1 MAINV
6 GKDYGALKKVGGNFE
21 PFSNQGKFVKESRD
35 RYHFSFSDAE
45 LWQIKTPD
53 LYIVYGDISFK
64 QRQIYFRPTNDLP
77 DMVKLRFTLSG
88 NGTIY
93 NAVNKQHYIFSSNQ
107 QNIIYMP
114 ELDGTGEYDT
124 DSNYRFFEVHFAKDK
139 FLQLAE
145 NSTRALQV
153 LADHLDAGRYS
164 QMAEQNLPISWA
176 MQNCMQE
183 ILNCTYTEGL
193 RLLFIESKCT
203 ELLVLQAEAFESDVF
218 KNENSPPQSA
228 YDKDCIYHAR
238 DYLIQNIQQPPSVA
252 QLAKVC
258 GINEFKLKKG
268 FKGLFDKSIF
278 GYLSDHKLNYA
289 RQLLLEGIPI
299 KAVAFQLGYSSVQ
312 HFSNAFRKKFAV
324 QPGKVRV

>member
-1 MAINV
+1 
-6 GKDYGALKKVGGNFE
+6 
-21 PFSNQGKFVKESRD
+21 
-35 RYHFSFSDAE
+35 
-45 LWQIKTPD
+45 
-53 LYIVYGDISFK
+53 
-64 QRQIYFRPTNDLP
+64 
-77 DMVKLRFTLSG
+77 
-88 NGTIY
+88 
-93 NAVNKQHYIFSSNQ
+93 
-107 QNIIYMP
+107 
-114 ELDGTGEYDT
+114 
-124 DSNYRFFEVHFAKDK
+124 
-139 FLQLAE
+139 
-145 NSTRALQV
+145 
-153 LADHLDAGRYS
+153 
-164 QMAEQNLPISWA
+164 

-238 DYLIQNIQQPPSVA
+238 DYLIQNIHQPPSIA

-289 RQLLLEGIPI
+289 KQLLLEGIPI

-324 QPGKVRV
+324 PPGKVRV

>member
-21 PFSNQGKFVKESRD
+21 PFSNQGQFVKESRD

-45 LWQIKTPD
+45 LWQLKTPD
-53 LYIVYGDISFK
+53 FYIVYGDISFK

-114 ELDGTGEYDT
+114 QLDGTGEYDT
-124 DSNYRFFEVHFAKDK
+124 HSNYRFFEVHFAKDK

-203 ELLVLQAEAFESDVF
+203 ELLVLQAEAFESDVL

-238 DYLIQNIQQPPSVA
+238 DYLIQNIQQPPSIA
-252 QLAKVC
+252 QLAKVS

-289 RQLLLEGIPI
+289 KQLLLEGIPI

-324 QPGKVRV
+324 PPGKVRV

>member
-6 GKDYGALKKVGGNFE
+6 GKDYDALKKVGGNFE
-21 PFSNQGKFVKESRD
+21 PFANQGQFVKESRD
-35 RYHFSFSDAE
+35 KYHFSFSDAE
-45 LWQIKTPD
+45 LWQINTPD

-64 QRQIYFRPTNDLP
+64 RRQIYFRPTNDLP
-77 DMVKLRFTLSG
+77 DMIKLRFTLSG

-93 NAVNKQHYIFSSNQ
+93 NAVNKQQYIFSSNQ

-145 NSTRALQV
+145 NSTTALQV

-183 ILNCTYTEGL
+183 ILNCNYTEGL

-218 KNENSPPQSA
+218 KNENSPIKSA

-238 DYLIQNIQQPPSVA
+238 DYLIQNIQHPPSIA

-268 FKGLFDKSIF
+268 FKCLFDKSIF

-324 QPGKVRV
+324 PPGKVRV